1 MCMPMIKKLLILTFG
16 AFMLFSTAEVR
27 AQDISRAPIEQEP
40 QAISVSVNE
49 STVHLKN
56 ADKKIVSVINM
67 AGVEVMKFRC
77 DSPSKTLELSHL
89 PKGCYI
95 IKIGN
100 VARKVY
106 LR

>member
-1 MCMPMIKKLLILTFG
+1 MIKKLLILTIG
-16 AFMLFSTAEVR
+16 AFLLASPSDVC
-27 AQDISRAPIEQEP
+27 AQDISRTPIEQDQQP
-40 QAISVSVNE
+40 ISISVTE
-49 STVHLKN
+49 STVHIKN

-77 DSPSKTLELSHL
+77 DSPSKTLDLGHL

>member
-1 MCMPMIKKLLILTFG
+1 MIKKILILTFG
-16 AFMLFSTAEVR
+16 AFLLFSTAEVR
-27 AQDISRAPIEQEP
+27 AQDISRAPIESDQMP
-40 QAISVSVNE
+40 ISITVTE
-49 STVHLKN
+49 STVHIKN

-67 AGVEVMKFRC
+67 TGVEVMKFRC
-77 DSPSKTLELSHL
+77 DSPSKTIELAHL

>member
-1 MCMPMIKKLLILTFG
+1 MIKKILILTIG
-16 AFMLFSTAEVR
+16 TFMLFSTTEVR
-27 AQDISRAPIEQEP
+27 AQDISRAPIESEQ
-40 QAISVSVNE
+40 QQVSVSVTE
-49 STVHLKN
+49 STIYLKN

-67 AGVEVMKFRC
+67 AGVEVIKFKC
-77 DSPSKTLELSHL
+77 DSPSKTLDLGHL

-95 IKIGN
+95 IKIGK

>member
-1 MCMPMIKKLLILTFG
+1 MIKKILILTLG
-16 AFMLFSTAEVR
+16 AFLLFGNADMR
-27 AQDISRAPIEQEP
+27 AQDISRTPTETEQMPIT
-40 QAISVSVNE
+40 ISVNE
-49 STVHLKN
+49 STVHIKN
-56 ADKKIVSVINM
+56 ADKKIVQIFNLT
-67 AGVEVMKFRC
+67 GVEVKRIAV
-77 DSPSKTLELSHL
+77 DSPSKTIDLSSL